1 MLPVARYSEDPYS
14 SSIPILDQYRQNSLV
29 ILRWWSEC
37 KTLGREDLCLFDGR
51 WNIAILWVY
60 DGVIIV
66 SGWLWISDRFCKSIS
81 WDCMTPLVL
90 TVRRHFSGILD
101 LWKFG
106 ARKMGNSD
114 VSENRKNGFYF
125 LLFVC
130 LSRTLGNWIV
140 AVIGLET
147 DFSRVRLCETY

>member
-1 MLPVARYSEDPYS
+1 MHDTVS
-14 SSIPILDQYRQNSLV
+14 LDGGKAFL
-29 ILRWWSEC
+29 
-37 KTLGREDLCLFDGR
+37 
-51 WNIAILWVY
+51 
-60 DGVIIV
+60 
-66 SGWLWISDRFCKSIS
+66 
-81 WDCMTPLVL
+81 
-90 TVRRHFSGILD
+90 GILD

-147 DFSRVRLCETY
+147 DFSIVRPCEAVYG